1 MYFLVN
7 NGITAV
13 FKLGSDIMSY
23 ILVEFLLF
31 QKTICQIQTGGNNE
45 DDQCGDNNAQT
56 LVERFVTRVFRSVF
70 QVFDDEES
78 SNPNEETVDAI

>member
-13 FKLGSDIMSY
+13 FKLSSDIMSY

-31 QKTICQIQTGGNNE
+31 QKAICQIQTRGNNK
-45 DDQCGDNNAQT
+45 DNQCGDNNAQT

-70 QVFDDEES
+70 
-78 SNPNEETVDAI
+78 